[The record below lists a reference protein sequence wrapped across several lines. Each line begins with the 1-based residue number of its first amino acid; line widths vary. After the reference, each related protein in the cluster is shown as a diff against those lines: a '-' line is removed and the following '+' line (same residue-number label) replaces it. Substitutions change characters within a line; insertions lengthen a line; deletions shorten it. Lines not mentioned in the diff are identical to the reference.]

1 MRAPPK
7 MAMMKVVF
15 TVMPTSPD
23 DAPITKAVLK
33 AELRTEIDAL
43 EERLLERMEK
53 IETNLLRA
61 FRNWATGSETR
72 MKVNEILVHSFS
84 DRLTAAEERISEIER
99 RITK

>member
-1 MRAPPK
+1 
-7 MAMMKVVF
+7 MMKLVF
-15 TVMPTSPD
+15 TAMPTSPD
-23 DAPITKAVLK
+23 DAPVTKAELK
-33 AELRTEIDAL
+33 TEIGALRTEIEAL